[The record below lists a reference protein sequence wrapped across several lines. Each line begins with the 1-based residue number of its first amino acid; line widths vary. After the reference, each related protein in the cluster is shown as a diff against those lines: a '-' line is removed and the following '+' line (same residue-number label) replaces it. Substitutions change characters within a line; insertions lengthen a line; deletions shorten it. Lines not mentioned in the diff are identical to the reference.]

1 MRVGFARRMCRAG
14 GKVRFVDVRGTGH
27 ETTADDTKELTL
39 DWIDA
44 RFAGTDAVSNC
55 GKF

>member
-14 GKVRFVDVRGTGH
+14 GKVGFVDVRGTGH

-39 DWIDA
+39 DLIDA